1 MIKYR
6 SDIDGLRAIAV
17 LPVIFFH
24 VGFPFFSGGYV
35 GVDVFFVIS
44 GYLITSIILQGLEN
58 DSFSLKGFYI
68 NRARRLLPALS
79 FMLAIT
85 IPIAFTVMLPAN
97 LDAFFRSVI
106 ATLFF
111 SSNLYFWRQTNYF
124 SDAAELQPLIHTWS
138 LGIEEQY
145 YLLFPIF
152 LIFLWKRKKILI
164 PTAIS
169 LVFLLSFVFGTW
181 GPELFNF
188 SRATAYYLLPTRGW
202 EILLGSISALF
213 LYNKA
218 FTESPLFYQW
228 RSILSLIGF
237 GMIFYAILMFSPSTP
252 YPSAYTLMPTVG
264 TFLIIV
270 FNSKSSF
277 LHKLL
282 SINLLVY
289 VGLLSYSAYLWHQ
302 PLIALSRHYLLD
314 FPGITTNL
322 LIVILTFVMAYI
334 SYKFVETPLRNK
346 QKTSNTR
353 FTRVIGF
360 AITVIIII
368 SISGISLKGFENYYL
383 KYRTSPDSMQ
393 VLDYLNYKNTSI
405 YKAEYSDGEC
415 FYDSTQF
422 LFRDFN
428 QEKCL
433 RLSENNNILLVGD
446 SFAAM
451 YSGALKRKYPD
462 TNLIQATPTHCKPF
476 IGLKSGHKNCIDL
489 YDYLYGEFL
498 PINAPKIDGIIIS
511 ARWDLEDLEP
521 LHQTI
526 NFINELG
533 IKIFLLGPTPE
544 FSIDLPAIIS
554 KKIFEN
560 KKLDDV
566 AFSSHQVLKVHNSMI
581 DFVSNYEG
589 ELNFFSPYNVL
600 CPDSSCNLILPSMI
614 PIIFDYGHYTAEG
627 ASLVVDEMH
636 KLTSYIESLK
646 SR

>member
-1 MIKYR
+1 MINYR
-6 SDIDGLRAIAV
+6 SDIDGLRAVAV

-24 VGFPFFSGGYV
+24 IGFPFFSGGYV

-44 GYLITSIILQGLEN
+44 GYLITSIILKGPEKG
-58 DSFSLKGFYI
+58 SFSLKGFYI

-85 IPIAFTVMLPAN
+85 IPIALIVMLPAN

-218 FTESPLFYQW
+218 FTESPLFYHC

-252 YPSAYTLMPTVG
+252 YPSTYTLMPTVG

-393 VLDYLNYKNTSI
+393 VLDYLNYKNTSK

-422 LFRDFN
+422 SFRDFN

-489 YDYLYGEFL
+489 YDYLYEEFL

-521 LHQTI
+521 LLQTI

-636 KLTSYIESLK
+636 ELTSYIESL
-646 SR
+646 

>member
-1 MIKYR
+1 MDR
-6 SDIDGLRAIAV
+6 SDIDGLRAVAV

-24 VGFPFFSGGYV
+24 IGFPFFSGGYV

-44 GYLITSIILQGLEN
+44 GYLITSIILKGLEKG
-58 DSFSLKGFYI
+58 SFSLKGFYI

-85 IPIAFTVMLPAN
+85 IPIALIVMLPAN

-218 FTESPLFYQW
+218 FTESPLFYHC

-252 YPSAYTLMPTVG
+252 YPSTYTLMPTVG

-393 VLDYLNYKNTSI
+393 VLDYLNYKNTSK

-422 LFRDFN
+422 SFRDFN

-489 YDYLYGEFL
+489 YDYLYEEFL

-521 LHQTI
+521 LLQTI

-600 CPDSSCNLILPSMI
+600 CPDSSCNCN
-614 PIIFDYGHYTAEG
+614 EG
-627 ASLVVDEMH
+627 KHTD
-636 KLTSYIESLK
+636 
-646 SR
+646 

>member
-1 MIKYR
+1 MKYR
-6 SDIDGLRAIAV
+6 PEIDGLRALAV
-17 LPVIFFH
+17 LPVILFH
-24 VGFPFFSGGYV
+24 AGFEWFRGGFI

-44 GYLITSIILQGLEN
+44 GYLITSIILKGLEKG
-58 DSFSLKGFYI
+58 SFSLKGFYI

-85 IPIAFTVMLPAN
+85 IPIALIVMLPAN

-218 FTESPLFYQW
+218 FTESPLFYHC

-252 YPSAYTLMPTVG
+252 YPSTYTLMPTVG

-393 VLDYLNYKNTSI
+393 VLDYLNYKNTSK

-422 LFRDFN
+422 SFRDFN

-489 YDYLYGEFL
+489 YDYLYEEFL

-521 LHQTI
+521 LLQTI

-636 KLTSYIESLK
+636 ELTSYIESL
-646 SR
+646 